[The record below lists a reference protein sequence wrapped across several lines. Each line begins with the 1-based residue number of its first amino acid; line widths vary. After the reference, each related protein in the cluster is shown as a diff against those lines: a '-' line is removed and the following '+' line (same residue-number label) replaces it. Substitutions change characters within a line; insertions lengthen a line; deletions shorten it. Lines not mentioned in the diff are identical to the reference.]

1 MWRSAAEE
9 EDSTRTVAH
18 VVAQSVAHFVV
29 AHGVVHFVVAHFE
42 AHGATL
48 ILPG

>member
-29 AHGVVHFVVAHFE
+29 AHFDVAHFEAHFE